1 MKNKIIIPIIILL
14 QIFFISKVI
23 SEEIEFKATD
33 IEIINDQSLTI
44 ANNGS
49 ALIKD
54 DELIVEGK
62 KMKYFRNESLLNWL
76 DNLQATSSSISLST
90 RTEK

>member
-62 KMKYFRNESLLNWL
+62 KMK
-76 DNLQATSSSISLST
+76 
-90 RTEK
+90 

>member
-1 MKNKIIIPIIILL
+1 MKNKIKILLIVLL

-33 IEIINDQSLTI
+33 IEISNDQNLTT
-44 ANNGS
+44 ANDGS

-54 DELIVEGK
+54 DDLIV
-62 KMKYFRNESLLNWL
+62 
-76 DNLQATSSSISLST
+76 
-90 RTEK
+90 